1 MKKLL
6 WPLCVIAI
14 LLSAAAGGFALAYL
28 TEEVTFDQIKSSG
41 CGFPNSPAHTITILH
56 EGDYPGLSDFPV
68 TAEQAAPGRAAL
80 NALRGQRYTRALP
93 LLKPGKGGIAVREI
107 SGCSASYLAY
117 WDGKHLWTS
126 GEGENPWRGYAPSDP
141 EKLQETL
148 KSLCGK

>member
-14 LLSAAAGGFALAYL
+14 LLSAATGGFALAYL

-41 CGFPNSPAHTITILH
+41 YGFPDSPAHTITILH

-93 LLKPGKGGIAVREI
+93 LLKPGKGGIAGREI

-117 WDGKHLWTS
+117 WDGKHLWVS
-126 GEGENPWRGYAPSDP
+126 GKEENQWQGYAPSNPD
-141 EKLQETL
+141 KLQETL
-148 KSLCGK
+148 KSICDQ

>member
-41 CGFPNSPAHTITILH
+41 CGFPDSPAHTITILH
-56 EGDYPGLSDFPV
+56 EGDYPGLRDFPV
-68 TAEQAAPGRAAL
+68 TAEQ
-80 NALRGQRYTRALP
+80 
-93 LLKPGKGGIAVREI
+93 I
-107 SGCSASYLAY
+107 
-117 WDGKHLWTS
+117 
-126 GEGENPWRGYAPSDP
+126 GYAPSNL

>member
-6 WPLCVIAI
+6 WPLCVIAV

-41 CGFPNSPAHTITILH
+41 YGFPDSPAHTITILH

-107 SGCSASYLAY
+107 SGLGLAVPPLISPIGTASICGPPER
-117 WDGKHLWTS
+117 GKT
-126 GEGENPWRGYAPSDP
+126 RGGATPPPTRRSF
-141 EKLQETL
+141 K
-148 KSLCGK
+148 KH